1 MIRTIWLA
9 LFCLAGLA
17 TIASVKFVSS
27 ALGTRVENPSA
38 QLEKASVGLNAKN
51 EESTKAD
58 RLTVNA
64 ELASETVNVELA
76 SFEATP
82 VIPVKIDPVDASVHR
97 AVSESIVSRHWHE
110 PKASAQS
117 GNSAIRVREKKE
129 TTNGRSCP

>member
-1 MIRTIWLA
+1 
-9 LFCLAGLA
+9 
-17 TIASVKFVSS
+17 
-27 ALGTRVENPSA
+27 
-38 QLEKASVGLNAKN
+38 
-51 EESTKAD
+51 
-58 RLTVNA
+58 
-64 ELASETVNVELA
+64 LASET
-76 SFEATP
+76 TP